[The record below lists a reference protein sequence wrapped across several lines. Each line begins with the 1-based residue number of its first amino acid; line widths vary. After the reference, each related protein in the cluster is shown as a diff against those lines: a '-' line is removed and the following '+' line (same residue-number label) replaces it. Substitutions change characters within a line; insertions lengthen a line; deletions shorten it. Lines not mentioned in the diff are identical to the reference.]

1 MAITTETITSISQY
15 LEKIEGL
22 SAENAKL
29 WFRGHESID
38 HKLNPSIYRTPFES
52 KFEGEFQVK
61 FKSRA
66 IPFLKENIPTNDYWA
81 WLFLMQHHG
90 VPTRL
95 LDWSSS
101 ALVALAF
108 AILYRGNSYADKDA
122 VVWCLNPFKL
132 NTEGRVRVILND
144 NEQIPD
150 ISVVKKVE
158 SVYKFKPDSSADY
171 PIAITGPLNNDRIV
185 AQKGT
190 FTLFPDK
197 VAFNLEDK
205 DQADQFLTKFIIPQ
219 ANVDAIKRQ
228 LLILGVS
235 ETSIYPELSSLG
247 QEIKREFI
255 ESII

>member
-1 MAITTETITSISQY
+1 MPIPIKTIKSISQY
-15 LEKIEGL
+15 LTEIEDL
-22 SAENAKL
+22 SKDNPKL

-38 HKLNPSIYRTPFES
+38 HKLNPSIYRIPFES
-52 KFEGEFQVK
+52 KFEEEFQVK

-66 IPFLKENIPTNDYWA
+66 IPFLRESLSNNDYWS

-108 AILYRGNSYADKDA
+108 AVLYRGNNYADRDA
-122 VVWCLNPFKL
+122 VIWCLNPIKL
-132 NTEGRVRVILND
+132 NSEDRVRIILKD
-144 NEQIPD
+144 NELIPD

-158 SVYKFKPDSSADY
+158 SVYKFKPDSSSDY

-197 VAFNLEDK
+197 VAFNLEDR
-205 DQADQFLTKFIIPQ
+205 DEADQFLTKFIIPK
-219 ANVDAIKRQ
+219 NDVESIKKQ
-228 LLILGVS
+228 LLILGIS
-235 ETSIYPELSSLG
+235 ETSVYPELASLG
-247 QEIKREFI
+247 HEIKREFI
-255 ESII
+255 ETIK